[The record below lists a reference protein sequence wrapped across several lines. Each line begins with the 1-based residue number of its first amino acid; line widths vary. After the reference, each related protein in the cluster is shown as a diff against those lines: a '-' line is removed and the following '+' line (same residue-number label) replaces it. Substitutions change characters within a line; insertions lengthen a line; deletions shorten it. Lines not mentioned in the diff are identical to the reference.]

1 MDPIDTI
8 NTCHSNSLKQDRRGG
23 SKKLEELKFN
33 DALTVPQLAMN
44 FFLKSVS
51 NIVFQS
57 HKYIVTHKKISSLVQ
72 LKIYKT
78 HVNFYAESR
87 PK

>member
-8 NTCHSNSLKQDRRGG
+8 NTCHSNSLKQDLRGG

-51 NIVFQS
+51 SIVFQS
-57 HKYIVTHKKISSLVQ
+57 HKYIVTQKILVLGSIKK
-72 LKIYKT
+72 YKT
-78 HVNFYAESR
+78 HINFYAENR

>member
-8 NTCHSNSLKQDRRGG
+8 NTCHSNSLKQDQRGG

-51 NIVFQS
+51 NIVFQN
-57 HKYIVTHKKISSLVQ
+57 HKYIVTQKFFFVLGSIKEL
-72 LKIYKT
+72 
-78 HVNFYAESR
+78 
-87 PK
+87 